1 MATHY
6 FPEDRVHF
14 TWDAGNEPVITIA
27 DGDTVVI
34 NTRDVSDNQ
43 IGPDSDASVI
53 DGLNWDRVYPLAG
66 PIAVE
71 GAKPGDTLVVEILDL
86 RTRGW
91 GWTAI
96 LPGLGLLADDFP
108 DAYLKIFDISA
119 GDYARFGDEV
129 AIPLTPFMGTMGVCP
144 ADASATPIMPPGRFG
159 GNMDTRQL
167 VAGTTLY
174 LPVQV
179 DGAMFS
185 TGDAHGCQG
194 DGEVCV
200 TGLEAP
206 MYATLRFSLDKKREL
221 PSPQFRTAP
230 GSLTSR
236 VDHGGWYGT
245 TGVGPDL
252 FVNAQNAVRAM
263 IDHITDDLVA
273 VARGR
278 LPAVLAVR
286 RPEDLRGRRRG
297 RVDRQRAAAGG
308 GIHRRVSRIVAMGG
322 ASLRPEDYDPRLN
335 ASCSRWRGASG
346 RGSASWRPR
355 AATRPSTS
363 RTSTA
368 RSRRTTTASRRTSA
382 LFERTVADLRAFVLA
397 QDVVWVG
404 GGNTA
409 SLLAVWRDAR
419 ARCRAARGVGGGR
432 GALRRERGDELLVRG
447 LDDRLVRPDAAGGA
461 ARTGSGLLPGSC
473 CPHYDGEEQ
482 RRPLY
487 RRLVAEEGFPPG
499 YAADDA
505 AALVF
510 EGVELAEVVSTVEG
524 STAYRV
530 DADGESLWPRGCSD
544 ERRLGRVGF
553 RPGGTNVVSTRC
565 GRSR

>member
-1 MATHY
+1 M
-6 FPEDRVHF
+6 PR
-14 TWDAGNEPVITIA
+14 NEPVITVA

-34 NTRDVSDNQ
+34 NTRDVSDDQ

-66 PIAVE
+66 PIAGRGRE
-71 GAKPGDTLVVEILDL
+71 ARRHARGRDPRP

-119 GDYARFGDEV
+119 GDVRALRRRGRDPAHAVHGDDGRL
-129 AIPLTPFMGTMGVCP
+129 PGGRLR
-144 ADASATPIMPPGRFG
+144 DPIMPPGRFG

-221 PSPQFRTAP
+221 PAPQFRTAP
-230 GSLTSR
+230 GSLTPR
-236 VDHGGWYGT
+236 VDHGAWYGT

-286 RPEDLRGRRRG
+286 RPEDLRGRRRR

-308 GIHRRVSRIVAMGG
+308 GVHRRA
-322 ASLRPEDYDPRLN
+322 
-335 ASCSRWRGASG
+335 
-346 RGSASWRPR
+346 
-355 AATRPSTS
+355 
-363 RTSTA
+363 
-368 RSRRTTTASRRTSA
+368 
-382 LFERTVADLRAFVLA
+382 
-397 QDVVWVG
+397 
-404 GGNTA
+404 
-409 SLLAVWRDAR
+409 
-419 ARCRAARGVGGGR
+419 
-432 GALRRERGDELLVRG
+432 
-447 LDDRLVRPDAAGGA
+447 
-461 ARTGSGLLPGSC
+461 
-473 CPHYDGEEQ
+473 
-482 RRPLY
+482 
-487 RRLVAEEGFPPG
+487 
-499 YAADDA
+499 
-505 AALVF
+505 
-510 EGVELAEVVSTVEG
+510 
-524 STAYRV
+524 
-530 DADGESLWPRGCSD
+530 
-544 ERRLGRVGF
+544 
-553 RPGGTNVVSTRC
+553 
-565 GRSR
+565 